1 MPETARIEAVG
12 VSKRYRIGAR
22 HVQALSEVSLRAA
35 AGETLAVVGES
46 GSGKSTLGRIL
57 LGVEAPDQG
66 AVRIDAEP
74 LPAPPPRP
82 LRRRLQLVQ
91 QNPLSTLNPRRTVGQ
106 SVALPLEVHGLASRG
121 GRRDRVRALLDL
133 VGLPDDAIDRYPS
146 ALSGGQRQRA
156 ALARALAAEPDL
168 IVLDEPTSALDVS
181 VQARVLHL
189 LIELQARLHLTY
201 IFITHDLAVVRN
213 VAQRVVVLY
222 RGRLV
227 ESGPTAA
234 VFARP
239 RHRYTAMLLSSI
251 PVVSDAEEALKPA
264 WPSDPGALATEADG
278 PGCPFAPRCPFALDV
293 CRHTPP
299 PLVSDDGAHFHA
311 CYNPG
316 DPHA

>member
-1 MPETARIEAVG
+1 MPETTRIEAVG
-12 VSKRYRIGAR
+12 VSKRYRIGTR

-66 AVRIDAEP
+66 TVRIDAAL

-133 VGLPDDAIDRYPS
+133 VGLPDNAIDRYPS

-213 VAQRVVVLY
+213 IAQRVVVLY

-278 PGCPFAPRCPFALDV
+278 PGCPFAARCPFVLEV

>member
-1 MPETARIEAVG
+1 M
-12 VSKRYRIGAR
+12 
-22 HVQALSEVSLRAA
+22 
-35 AGETLAVVGES
+35 
-46 GSGKSTLGRIL
+46 
-57 LGVEAPDQG
+57 
-66 AVRIDAEP
+66 DAEP

-106 SVALPLEVHGLASRG
+106 SVALPLEVHGLARG
-121 GRRDRVRALLDL
+121 GRRDRVGALLDL
-133 VGLPDDAIDRYPS
+133 VGLPVDAIDRYPS

-251 PVVSDAEEALKPA
+251 PVVSDAEEALKPD
-264 WPSDPGALATEADG
+264 WPSDPGALAAEVDG
-278 PGCPFAPRCPFALDV
+278 PGCPFAPRCPFVLDV
-293 CRHTPP
+293 CRRTPP

-316 DPHA
+316 DPHP